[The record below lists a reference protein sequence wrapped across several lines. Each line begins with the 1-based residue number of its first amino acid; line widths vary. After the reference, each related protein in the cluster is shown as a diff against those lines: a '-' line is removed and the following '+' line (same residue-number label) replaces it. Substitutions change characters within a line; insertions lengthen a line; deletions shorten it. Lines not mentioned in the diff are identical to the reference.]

1 MYCTL
6 NEYVD
11 VQAVLDY
18 VRTVLLTFCLLR
30 EARLISPFRFVDCS
44 LLASRRDDESKT
56 TQIGD
61 KGSCEARREMKKVV
75 VCAQTNAWRHNGLAV
90 AQKGTPP

>member
-30 EARLISPFRFVDCS
+30 EARLISPFRFVDCP
-44 LLASRRDDESKT
+44 LLASRRDAESKT
-56 TQIGD
+56 TPRHSPSYD
-61 KGSCEARREMKKVV
+61 N
-75 VCAQTNAWRHNGLAV
+75 VCLIPRHEHCANE
-90 AQKGTPP
+90 P